1 MENFSILRIELS
13 IATIEIQF
21 LFRFVETLENEKK
34 KNLSIYNSNDL
45 SILYKFELISD
56 RIQ

>member
-34 KNLSIYNSNDL
+34 KNLSIYNL
-45 SILYKFELISD
+45 QFERFINF
-56 RIQ
+56 IQIRTN